1 VSGPFIGNSCGSKL
15 VFSAKI
21 GTPVRVYIKG
31 HSFQK
36 GERKGDRLFF
46 EGTIKEI
53 VQKKNLSGELRFRDG
68 YVTLRGNFST
78 RKGGRWRR
86 SEHKKI
92 PIGDIT
98 RILEVKCDSS
108 AV

>member
-1 VSGPFIGNSCGSKL
+1 MFK
-15 VFSAKI
+15 AKV
-21 GTPVRVYIKG
+21 GTLARVYIKD
-31 HSFQK
+31 HSFPA

-53 VQKKNLSGELRFRDG
+53 VQKKNLAGDLRFRDG

-78 RKGGRWRR
+78 RKGGKWKR

-98 RILEVKCDSS
+98 RILSQEQSCDSS

>member
-1 VSGPFIGNSCGSKL
+1 MFG
-15 VFSAKI
+15 AKI

-31 HSFQK
+31 RSFPA
-36 GERKGDRLFF
+36 GERAGDRLFF

-53 VQKKNLSGELRFRDG
+53 VQKKNLAGELRFRDG

-78 RKGGRWRR
+78 RKGGKWKR

-92 PIGDIT
+92 AIGDIT
-98 RILEVKCDSS
+98 RIL
-108 AV
+108 AVVPTE

>member
-1 VSGPFIGNSCGSKL
+1 MFK
-15 VFSAKI
+15 AKV
-21 GTPVRVYIKG
+21 GTLARVYIKG

-53 VQKKNLSGELRFRDG
+53 VQKKNPSGDLRFRDG
-68 YVTLRGNFST
+68 YVTLRGNFSNC
-78 RKGGRWRR
+78 KDGKWKR

-92 PIGDIT
+92 AIGDIT

>member
-1 VSGPFIGNSCGSKL
+1 MFKAKVGPL
-15 VFSAKI
+15 A
-21 GTPVRVYIKG
+21 RVYIKD
-31 HSFQK
+31 HSFPA
-36 GERKGDRLFF
+36 GPHKGDRLFF

-53 VQKKNLSGELRFRDG
+53 VQKKNLAGELRFRDG

-78 RKGGRWRR
+78 CKGGKWRR

>member
-1 VSGPFIGNSCGSKL
+1 MFK
-15 VFSAKI
+15 AKV
-21 GTPVRVYIKG
+21 GTLARVYIRDY
-31 HSFQK
+31 SFRA

-53 VQKKNLSGELRFRDG
+53 VQKKNPAGDLRFRDG

-78 RKGGRWRR
+78 CKGGKWKR

-92 PIGDIT
+92 AIGDIT

>member
-1 VSGPFIGNSCGSKL
+1 M
-15 VFSAKI
+15 FSTKI
-21 GTPVRVYIKG
+21 GTPVRVYIKE
-31 HSFQK
+31 HSFPAGPHK
-36 GERKGDRLFF
+36 GGRLFF
-46 EGTIKEI
+46 EGTVKEI
-53 VQKKNLSGELRFRDG
+53 VQKKNLSGDLRFRDG

-78 RKGGRWRR
+78 RKGGKWRR